1 MTTVSSTGS
10 TSSTSSTS
18 SAKTLTTLDASEMQD
33 RFLKLLVAQL
43 NNQDPMNPM
52 DNAQMT
58 SQMAQINTVTG
69 ISQLNETM
77 KSMSSQFMSMQI
89 LQGANMIGHQ
99 VMLAGDTLSV
109 NKGVAAGAVELS
121 SSASSVTIELR
132 TPGGQVIDTFDLGAF
147 RAMIERLRRRDEP
160 VVYAPSYRRGL
171 EDPIASAIP
180 VARDIPIVI
189 TEGNYLLAD
198 APELLTARAQLDEV
212 WYLDTSDSVRLPQLI
227 ARHVAYGMGAD
238 TATAWASGPDQ
249 RNAELI
255 ESTRHRADLVITIE
269 RSDVADASSTNGH
282 TPRTA

>member
-132 TPGGQVIDTFDLGAF
+132 TPGGQVIDTFDLGAREAGQHAF
-147 RAMIERLRRRDEP
+147 TWD
-160 VVYAPSYRRGL
+160 
-171 EDPIASAIP
+171 ASAYQGQT
-180 VARDIPIVI
+180 VKLSVSAKNGSTAVSARPMTVE
-189 TEGNYLLAD
+189 TVESVSSEAGVLKLNLL
-198 APELLTARAQLDEV
+198 
-212 WYLDTSDSVRLPQLI
+212 SGKSVS
-227 ARHVAYGMGAD
+227 Y
-238 TATAWASGPDQ
+238 
-249 RNAELI
+249 
-255 ESTRHRADLVITIE
+255 
-269 RSDVADASSTNGH
+269 SDVAAIY
-282 TPRTA
+282 